1 MPDLSGTSKTRSLF
15 FSAGY
20 KLPQDIFEVVP
31 CKERQAVTTDE
42 AWEEEYN
49 QMLYQIKQRK
59 PDMK

>member
-1 MPDLSGTSKTRSLF
+1 MNIGKTCRIYPVRRKPRSLF

-31 CKERQAVTTDE
+31 GKERQAVTTDE

-49 QMLYQIKQRK
+49 QVLYQIK
-59 PDMK
+59 